1 MPEFKDIK
9 IVGIDEAASLSKPD
23 PSTGLRTIVLVLSE
37 PAPKEWADFFNE
49 RWTYTLYKPKRR
61 ARVLGPR
68 LEISCL
74 LDEFQQHHLEPLK
87 QVIADSNEAYRK
99 LFTKRQL
106 EAQESA
112 AREAAE
118 HEKIR
123 ALKNIK
129 FD

>member
-9 IVGIDEAASLSKPD
+9 IVGINEEASLNKPD
-23 PSTGLRTIVLVLSE
+23 PSTGLRTIVLVLSA

-49 RWTYTLYKPKRR
+49 HWTYTLYKPKRR
-61 ARVLGPR
+61 ARVAGPR

-74 LDEFQQHHLEPLK
+74 LDEFQEHHLAPLK
-87 QVIADSNEAYRK
+87 QLVADSNEAYRK
-99 LFTKRQL
+99 LFTKRQT
-106 EAQESA
+106 EEQERA
-112 AREAAE
+112 AREAADL
-118 HEKIR
+118 EKIR